1 MFKSNGKIGR
11 RDLFKTS
18 AGIMGGALL
27 SREAAAEQPAERN
40 VNTNSSPSALK
51 ITDLVTPLR
60 MNEGQEATG
69 MDLSLHGEEGY
80 NFEG

>member
-1 MFKSNGKIGR
+1 MFKRNGKIGR

-27 SREAAAEQPAERN
+27 SREAAGEQAAQRN

-51 ITDLVTPLR
+51 KLMSILGPR
-60 MNEGQEATG
+60 ANCC
-69 MDLSLHGEEGY
+69 
-80 NFEG
+80 